1 MTIYDQIIEKL
12 QQNASSPTIIK
23 FFTYTIEELQDN
35 PQNLESIV
43 EYLQKHKDKWESFDI
58 RTWIDEETFKPVI
71 MIEIT
76 PIASLRKNINTSRIQ
91 KMINYYETQKNNE
104 LNNETQIN

>member
-1 MTIYDQIIEKL
+1 MTLYDQIIEKL
-12 QQNASSPTIIK
+12 QQNASSPKITK
-23 FFTYTIEELQDN
+23 FFKFSIEELQDN

-43 EYLQKHKDKWESFDI
+43 EYLQKHQGKWESFDI

-76 PIASLRKNINTSRIQ
+76 PIAELSKHLDTSRIQ
-91 KMINYYETQKNNE
+91 KIINYYETQKNNE